1 MNTRLIKRLYDEA
14 CFEKPYPVQYFNLG
28 LPFFIGPLG
37 QSCDKEIIKVTTTF
51 FFLRLLL
58 LVNCFVQLLFSILLF
73 LANWKIVFL
82 LSNVQNIRL
91 NLRCY

>member
-37 QSCDKEIIKVTTTF
+37 QSCDKEIIKVTTIFFSEISTSSELFCTVTF
-51 FFLRLLL
+51 FNI
-58 LVNCFVQLLFSILLF
+58 VILG
-73 LANWKIVFL
+73 
-82 LSNVQNIRL
+82 
-91 NLRCY
+91 